1 MPRKPYQTRIYRRTE
16 PSGKTTQLHTTCH
29 PRNSTAHQLIQRG
42 TNRPVGKREKT
53 RNSKTKAST
62 PSILAGICQM
72 EGIVS
77 NGLIVLLAPCV
88 TNTKAT
94 SKAIQSLD
102 LRQKISRA
110 TRNQIKAITTP
121 KASKKIA

>member
-1 MPRKPYQTRIYRRTE
+1 MPRKPYQTRIYRRTG
-16 PSGKTTQLHTTCH
+16 PSAKRSQLPTICH
-29 PRNSTAHQLIQRG
+29 PRKGTAHQLIQRG

-53 RNSKTKAST
+53 RNSKTKART
-62 PSILAGICQM
+62 PSILAGTCQM

-88 TNTKAT
+88 TNRKAT

-102 LRQKISRA
+102 LRQKIRTA
-110 TRNQIKAITTP
+110 TMNQIKAITTP
-121 KASKKIA
+121 KASKKLA